1 MKAVPNGEME
11 FLRSIGIIILRNY
24 LFQFSYSIILD
35 FLSHVVC
42 VDYPYYLM
50 KDLKSI
56 SHTHSRKDVMKH
68 NISCITNNKKRTLF
82 FLSQLSVGSP
92 SIDIVSV
99 YLVEQ
104 TINKIQRF

>member
-1 MKAVPNGEME
+1 MH
-11 FLRSIGIIILRNY
+11 
-24 LFQFSYSIILD
+24 FQSRITCLEQ
-35 FLSHVVC
+35 
-42 VDYPYYLM
+42 PYNLM

-56 SHTHSRKDVMKH
+56 SHTHSRNDVMKH
-68 NISCITNNKKRTLF
+68 SISCNTNNKKRTLF